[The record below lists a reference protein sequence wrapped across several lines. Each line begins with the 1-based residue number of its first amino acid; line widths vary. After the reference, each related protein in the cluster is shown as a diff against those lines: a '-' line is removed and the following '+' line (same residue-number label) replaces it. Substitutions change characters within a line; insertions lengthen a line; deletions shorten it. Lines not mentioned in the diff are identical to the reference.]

1 MKAAQ
6 AGNNEQDAP

>member
-6 AGNNEQDAP
+6 AGLGD